1 MVLRILFESNHIE
14 RERHNS
20 MRARRFFSLS
30 LSLKQHTRSLLILKE
45 EEEEEEEE
53 TLLKTCLY
61 SFGYNWGIGRAKKA
75 RTTRRVMTSMS
86 SFPTRERNG
95 ASSSSP
101 NTNAT
106 TLTPSPV
113 VPQSEKEKEKEKH
126 FGRGLMMTEED
137 PTLKPTS
144 RAEHFILAWI
154 SIRPSVTRLVQFG
167 LDPFREEIRFVLEG
181 VLWKE
186 ISSSDYDDGK
196 KNSSSSNNT
205 TTNNTNHRRRKRRL
219 LWTKGISVRVVIVFL
234 ILYPNYIAFAACAAF
249 IRASLRARR
258 RATRRRET
266 SEKEE
271 ELAIPRMSTYS
282 VVVLETIADR
292 LETIASIASGRD
304 PLALRVAC
312 FGCAWLF
319 VLSFFVSF
327 NAWFATFVLFATK
340 PKGATKVL
348 EALFR

>member
-1 MVLRILFESNHIE
+1 
-14 RERHNS
+14 
-20 MRARRFFSLS
+20 
-30 LSLKQHTRSLLILKE
+30 
-45 EEEEEEEE
+45 
-53 TLLKTCLY
+53 
-61 SFGYNWGIGRAKKA
+61 
-75 RTTRRVMTSMS
+75 MS

-113 VPQSEKEKEKEKH
+113 VVPQSEKEKEKEKH
-126 FGRGLMMTEED
+126 FGRGLMTEEED

-186 ISSSDYDDGK
+186 ISSSSSSSDYDGK
-196 KNSSSSNNT
+196 KNSSSSSN
-205 TTNNTNHRRRKRRL
+205 TNNKNRRRKRRL

-258 RATRRRET
+258 RATRRHET
-266 SEKEE
+266 NEKEE
-271 ELAIPRMSTYS
+271 
-282 VVVLETIADR
+282 
-292 LETIASIASGRD
+292 
-304 PLALRVAC
+304 
-312 FGCAWLF
+312 
-319 VLSFFVSF
+319 
-327 NAWFATFVLFATK
+327 
-340 PKGATKVL
+340 
-348 EALFR
+348 

>member
-1 MVLRILFESNHIE
+1 
-14 RERHNS
+14 
-20 MRARRFFSLS
+20 
-30 LSLKQHTRSLLILKE
+30 
-45 EEEEEEEE
+45 
-53 TLLKTCLY
+53 
-61 SFGYNWGIGRAKKA
+61 
-75 RTTRRVMTSMS
+75 
-86 SFPTRERNG
+86 
-95 ASSSSP
+95 
-101 NTNAT
+101 
-106 TLTPSPV
+106 
-113 VPQSEKEKEKEKH
+113 
-126 FGRGLMMTEED
+126 MMED
-137 PTLKPTS
+137 STKPS

-181 VLWKE
+181 ALWKE

-196 KNSSSSNNT
+196 KNSSSNNT
-205 TTNNTNHRRRKRRL
+205 TNTNTNHRRRKRRRL

>member
-1 MVLRILFESNHIE
+1 
-14 RERHNS
+14 
-20 MRARRFFSLS
+20 
-30 LSLKQHTRSLLILKE
+30 
-45 EEEEEEEE
+45 
-53 TLLKTCLY
+53 
-61 SFGYNWGIGRAKKA
+61 
-75 RTTRRVMTSMS
+75 
-86 SFPTRERNG
+86 
-95 ASSSSP
+95 
-101 NTNAT
+101 
-106 TLTPSPV
+106 
-113 VPQSEKEKEKEKH
+113 
-126 FGRGLMMTEED
+126 MTEED
-137 PTLKPTS
+137 PTLKPS

-186 ISSSDYDDGK
+186 ILLSDDGK
-196 KNSSSSNNT
+196 KSSSSNNT
-205 TTNNTNHRRRKRRL
+205 NNKNRRRRKRRRL
-219 LWTKGISVRVVIVFL
+219 LWTKGISVRLVIVFL

>member
-1 MVLRILFESNHIE
+1 
-14 RERHNS
+14 
-20 MRARRFFSLS
+20 MRARRFFLS
-30 LSLKQHTRSLLILKE
+30 LSLKQHTRSLLLLKEE

-53 TLLKTCLY
+53 TLLKTCLVIRVD
-61 SFGYNWGIGRAKKA
+61 NWGIIGRAKKA

-86 SFPTRERNG
+86 SFPT
-95 ASSSSP
+95 
-101 NTNAT
+101 
-106 TLTPSPV
+106 
-113 VPQSEKEKEKEKH
+113 PQSEKEKEKEKH

-137 PTLKPTS
+137 PTFLKPS
-144 RAEHFILAWI
+144 RAEHFILGWI

-186 ISSSDYDDGK
+186 ISSSSSSSDYDGK
-196 KNSSSSNNT
+196 KNSSSSSN
-205 TTNNTNHRRRKRRL
+205 TNNKNRRRKRRL

>member
-1 MVLRILFESNHIE
+1 
-14 RERHNS
+14 
-20 MRARRFFSLS
+20 
-30 LSLKQHTRSLLILKE
+30 
-45 EEEEEEEE
+45 
-53 TLLKTCLY
+53 
-61 SFGYNWGIGRAKKA
+61 
-75 RTTRRVMTSMS
+75 MS
-86 SFPTRERNG
+86 SFPTRERNDG

-113 VPQSEKEKEKEKH
+113 VVPQSEKEKEKEKH
-126 FGRGLMMTEED
+126 QKKNHGMTPSSSFGGGLMTEED
-137 PTLKPTS
+137 PTLKPS

-154 SIRPSVTRLVQFG
+154 SIRPSVTSLVQFG

-186 ISSSDYDDGK
+186 MSSSSSDYDGK
-196 KNSSSSNNT
+196 KNSSSSN
-205 TTNNTNHRRRKRRL
+205 TNNENRRRRL

-319 VLSFFVSF
+319 VLSFFVNF

>member
-1 MVLRILFESNHIE
+1 
-14 RERHNS
+14 
-20 MRARRFFSLS
+20 
-30 LSLKQHTRSLLILKE
+30 
-45 EEEEEEEE
+45 
-53 TLLKTCLY
+53 
-61 SFGYNWGIGRAKKA
+61 
-75 RTTRRVMTSMS
+75 MS

-137 PTLKPTS
+137 PTFLKPS

-186 ISSSDYDDGK
+186 ISSSSSSSDYDGK
-196 KNSSSSNNT
+196 KNSSSSSN
-205 TTNNTNHRRRKRRL
+205 TNNKNRRRKRRL

>member
-1 MVLRILFESNHIE
+1 MVLRILFESITS
-14 RERHNS
+14 RERDIFDA
-20 MRARRFFSLS
+20 RASFLFSLS
-30 LSLKQHTRSLLILKE
+30 LSSNKQEPFTTKRGRRRRRRRDIKDVSLH
-45 EEEEEEEE
+45 
-53 TLLKTCLY
+53 
-61 SFGYNWGIGRAKKA
+61 SGIIGVLVEQKKHGR
-75 RTTRRVMTSMS
+75 RIEMTSMS

-101 NTNAT
+101 NNAT

-126 FGRGLMMTEED
+126 FGRGLMTEED
-137 PTLKPTS
+137 PTLKPS

-186 ISSSDYDDGK
+186 ISSSSSSDYDGK
-196 KNSSSSNNT
+196 KNSSSSN
-205 TTNNTNHRRRKRRL
+205 TNNKNRRRKRRL

>member
-1 MVLRILFESNHIE
+1 
-14 RERHNS
+14 

-30 LSLKQHTRSLLILKE
+30 LSLKQHTRSLLLLKE
-45 EEEEEEEE
+45 EEEEEEE
-53 TLLKTCLY
+53 TLKTSLH
-61 SFGYNWGIGRAKKA
+61 SGIIGVLVEQKKHGRHIE
-75 RTTRRVMTSMS
+75 MTSMS

-95 ASSSSP
+95 ASSSSSP
-101 NTNAT
+101 NNNAT

-126 FGRGLMMTEED
+126 QKKNHGMTPSSSFGGGLMTEED
-137 PTLKPTS
+137 PTLKPS

-186 ISSSDYDDGK
+186 MSSSSSDYDGK
-196 KNSSSSNNT
+196 KNSSSSN
-205 TTNNTNHRRRKRRL
+205 TNNKNRRRRL

>member
-1 MVLRILFESNHIE
+1 
-14 RERHNS
+14 

-30 LSLKQHTRSLLILKE
+30 LSLKQHTRSLLLLKEE

-53 TLLKTCLY
+53 TLLKTCL
-61 SFGYNWGIGRAKKA
+61 FIRVYNWGIIGRAKKA
-75 RTTRRVMTSMS
+75 RTTRRVMTSMT
-86 SFPTRERNG
+86 SFPTRERNDG

-137 PTLKPTS
+137 PTFLKPS
-144 RAEHFILAWI
+144 RAEHFILGWI

-186 ISSSDYDDGK
+186 ISSSSSSDYDGK
-196 KNSSSSNNT
+196 KNSSSSSN
-205 TTNNTNHRRRKRRL
+205 TNNKNRRRKRRL

>member
-1 MVLRILFESNHIE
+1 
-14 RERHNS
+14 
-20 MRARRFFSLS
+20 
-30 LSLKQHTRSLLILKE
+30 
-45 EEEEEEEE
+45 
-53 TLLKTCLY
+53 
-61 SFGYNWGIGRAKKA
+61 
-75 RTTRRVMTSMS
+75 MTSMT
-86 SFPTRERNG
+86 SFP
-95 ASSSSP
+95 
-101 NTNAT
+101 T

-137 PTLKPTS
+137 PTFLKPS

-186 ISSSDYDDGK
+186 ISSSSSDYDGK
-196 KNSSSSNNT
+196 KNSSSSN
-205 TTNNTNHRRRKRRL
+205 TNNKNRRRKRRL

-266 SEKEE
+266 NEKEE

>member
-1 MVLRILFESNHIE
+1 
-14 RERHNS
+14 

-30 LSLKQHTRSLLILKE
+30 LSLKQHTRSLLLLKEE

-53 TLLKTCLY
+53 TLLKTCL
-61 SFGYNWGIGRAKKA
+61 FIRVYNWGIIGRAKKA
-75 RTTRRVMTSMS
+75 LLTTRRVMTSMS
-86 SFPTRERNG
+86 SFPT
-95 ASSSSP
+95 
-101 NTNAT
+101 
-106 TLTPSPV
+106 TLTPSPVV

-137 PTLKPTS
+137 PTFLKPS
-144 RAEHFILAWI
+144 RAEHFILGWI

-186 ISSSDYDDGK
+186 ISSSSSSSDYDGK
-196 KNSSSSNNT
+196 KNSSSSSN
-205 TTNNTNHRRRKRRL
+205 TNNKNRRRKRRL

>member
-1 MVLRILFESNHIE
+1 
-14 RERHNS
+14 
-20 MRARRFFSLS
+20 
-30 LSLKQHTRSLLILKE
+30 
-45 EEEEEEEE
+45 
-53 TLLKTCLY
+53 
-61 SFGYNWGIGRAKKA
+61 
-75 RTTRRVMTSMS
+75 
-86 SFPTRERNG
+86 
-95 ASSSSP
+95 
-101 NTNAT
+101 
-106 TLTPSPV
+106 
-113 VPQSEKEKEKEKH
+113 
-126 FGRGLMMTEED
+126 MTEED
-137 PTLKPTS
+137 PTLKPS

-186 ISSSDYDDGK
+186 ISSSSSSSDYDGK
-196 KNSSSSNNT
+196 KNSSSSSN
-205 TTNNTNHRRRKRRL
+205 TNNKNRRRKRRL

>member
-1 MVLRILFESNHIE
+1 
-14 RERHNS
+14 

-30 LSLKQHTRSLLILKE
+30 LSLKQHTRSLLLLKE

-53 TLLKTCLY
+53 TLLKTCL
-61 SFGYNWGIGRAKKA
+61 FIRVYNWGIIGRAKKA

-86 SFPTRERNG
+86 SFPT
-95 ASSSSP
+95 
-101 NTNAT
+101 
-106 TLTPSPV
+106 
-113 VPQSEKEKEKEKH
+113 PQSEKEKEKEKH
-126 FGRGLMMTEED
+126 FGRGLMTEED

-186 ISSSDYDDGK
+186 ISSSSSSDYDGK
-196 KNSSSSNNT
+196 KNSSSSN
-205 TTNNTNHRRRKRRL
+205 TNNKNRRRKRRL

-266 SEKEE
+266 NEKEE

-327 NAWFATFVLFATK
+327 NVWFATFVLFATK

>member
-1 MVLRILFESNHIE
+1 
-14 RERHNS
+14 

-30 LSLKQHTRSLLILKE
+30 LSLKQHTRSLLLLKEE

-53 TLLKTCLY
+53 TLLKTCL
-61 SFGYNWGIGRAKKA
+61 FIRVYNWGIIGRAKKA

-86 SFPTRERNG
+86 SFPT
-95 ASSSSP
+95 
-101 NTNAT
+101 
-106 TLTPSPV
+106 
-113 VPQSEKEKEKEKH
+113 PQSEKEKEKEKH

-137 PTLKPTS
+137 PTFLKPS
-144 RAEHFILAWI
+144 RAEHFILGWI

-186 ISSSDYDDGK
+186 ISSSSSSSDYDGK
-196 KNSSSSNNT
+196 KNSSSSSN
-205 TTNNTNHRRRKRRL
+205 TNNKNRRRKRRL

-266 SEKEE
+266 NEKEE

-319 VLSFFVSF
+319 VLSFFMSF

-340 PKGATKVL
+340 PKGLTRVL
-348 EALFR
+348 EAFFR

>member
-1 MVLRILFESNHIE
+1 
-14 RERHNS
+14 
-20 MRARRFFSLS
+20 
-30 LSLKQHTRSLLILKE
+30 
-45 EEEEEEEE
+45 
-53 TLLKTCLY
+53 
-61 SFGYNWGIGRAKKA
+61 
-75 RTTRRVMTSMS
+75 
-86 SFPTRERNG
+86 
-95 ASSSSP
+95 
-101 NTNAT
+101 
-106 TLTPSPV
+106 
-113 VPQSEKEKEKEKH
+113 
-126 FGRGLMMTEED
+126 MTEED
-137 PTLKPTS
+137 PTLKPS

-186 ISSSDYDDGK
+186 ISSSDDGK
-196 KNSSSSNNT
+196 KSSSSN
-205 TTNNTNHRRRKRRL
+205 TNNKNRRRRKRRRL

>member
-1 MVLRILFESNHIE
+1 
-14 RERHNS
+14 
-20 MRARRFFSLS
+20 
-30 LSLKQHTRSLLILKE
+30 
-45 EEEEEEEE
+45 
-53 TLLKTCLY
+53 
-61 SFGYNWGIGRAKKA
+61 
-75 RTTRRVMTSMS
+75 MS

-113 VPQSEKEKEKEKH
+113 VVPQSEKEKEKEKH
-126 FGRGLMMTEED
+126 FGRGLMTEED
-137 PTLKPTS
+137 PTLKPS

-186 ISSSDYDDGK
+186 ISSSSSSDYDGK
-196 KNSSSSNNT
+196 KNSSSSN
-205 TTNNTNHRRRKRRL
+205 TNNKNRRRKRRL

>member
-1 MVLRILFESNHIE
+1 
-14 RERHNS
+14 
-20 MRARRFFSLS
+20 
-30 LSLKQHTRSLLILKE
+30 
-45 EEEEEEEE
+45 
-53 TLLKTCLY
+53 
-61 SFGYNWGIGRAKKA
+61 
-75 RTTRRVMTSMS
+75 MS

-113 VPQSEKEKEKEKH
+113 VVPQSEKEKEKEKH
-126 FGRGLMMTEED
+126 FGRGLMTEEED
-137 PTLKPTS
+137 PTLKPS

-186 ISSSDYDDGK
+186 ISSSSSSSDYDGK
-196 KNSSSSNNT
+196 KNSSSSN
-205 TTNNTNHRRRKRRL
+205 TNNKNRRRKRRL

>member
-1 MVLRILFESNHIE
+1 MSGSSGRPKAS
-14 RERHNS
+14 S
-20 MRARRFFSLS
+20 SSLS
-30 LSLKQHTRSLLILKE
+30 S
-45 EEEEEEEE
+45 
-53 TLLKTCLY
+53 
-61 SFGYNWGIGRAKKA
+61 KA
-75 RTTRRVMTSMS
+75 SKMS
-86 SFPTRERNG
+86 SFPTRSGETRGG

-101 NTNAT
+101 T
-106 TLTPSPV
+106 TTTPSAQTGTPNTKM
-113 VPQSEKEKEKEKH
+113 PPREKENASEEH
-126 FGRGLMMTEED
+126 HHRVTSSSFGVVD
-137 PTLKPTS
+137 PTTPS

-167 LDPFREEIRFVLEG
+167 LEPFREEIRFVLEG
-181 VLWKE
+181 LLWKE
-186 ISSSDYDDGK
+186 ISSSSSSSSVSSTTDDGK
-196 KNSSSSNNT
+196 KRSSNKNK
-205 TTNNTNHRRRKRRL
+205 NNNNNNKRRL
-219 LWTKGISVRVVIVFL
+219 LWTKGIFVRLVIVFL

-319 VLSFFVSF
+319 VLSFYVSF

-340 PKGATKVL
+340 PKGLTRVL
-348 EALFR
+348 EAFFR

>member
-1 MVLRILFESNHIE
+1 VPPQATN
-14 RERHNS
+14 
-20 MRARRFFSLS
+20 
-30 LSLKQHTRSLLILKE
+30 KSLLIIK
-45 EEEEEEEE
+45 EEEEEE
-53 TLLKTCLY
+53 TLKTSLH
-61 SFGYNWGIGRAKKA
+61 SGIGVLVEQKKHG
-75 RTTRRVMTSMS
+75 RHIEMTSMS

-126 FGRGLMMTEED
+126 QKKNHGMTPSSSFGGGLMTEED
-137 PTLKPTS
+137 PTLKPS

-167 LDPFREEIRFVLEG
+167 LEPFREEIRFVLEG
-181 VLWKE
+181 LLWKE
-186 ISSSDYDDGK
+186 ISSSDDGK
-196 KNSSSSNNT
+196 KSSSSN
-205 TTNNTNHRRRKRRL
+205 TNNKNRRRRL

>member
-1 MVLRILFESNHIE
+1 
-14 RERHNS
+14 
-20 MRARRFFSLS
+20 
-30 LSLKQHTRSLLILKE
+30 
-45 EEEEEEEE
+45 
-53 TLLKTCLY
+53 
-61 SFGYNWGIGRAKKA
+61 
-75 RTTRRVMTSMS
+75 
-86 SFPTRERNG
+86 
-95 ASSSSP
+95 
-101 NTNAT
+101 
-106 TLTPSPV
+106 
-113 VPQSEKEKEKEKH
+113 
-126 FGRGLMMTEED
+126 
-137 PTLKPTS
+137 
-144 RAEHFILAWI
+144 
-154 SIRPSVTRLVQFG
+154 LVQFG

-186 ISSSDYDDGK
+186 ISSSDDGK
-196 KNSSSSNNT
+196 KSSSSN
-205 TTNNTNHRRRKRRL
+205 TNNKNRRRRKRRRL
-219 LWTKGISVRVVIVFL
+219 LWTKGISVRLVIVFL

>member
-1 MVLRILFESNHIE
+1 M
-14 RERHNS
+14 
-20 MRARRFFSLS
+20 
-30 LSLKQHTRSLLILKE
+30 TR
-45 EEEEEEEE
+45 
-53 TLLKTCLY
+53 
-61 SFGYNWGIGRAKKA
+61 
-75 RTTRRVMTSMS
+75 MS
-86 SFPTRERNG
+86 SFPTRDKRNG
-95 ASSSSP
+95 ASASSSSSSP
-101 NTNAT
+101 NNAT
-106 TLTPSPV
+106 TP
-113 VPQSEKEKEKEKH
+113 SEKH
-126 FGRGLMMTEED
+126 QNNHGTTVSSSFGGLMMED
-137 PTLKPTS
+137 STKPS

-186 ISSSDYDDGK
+186 ISSSSSSDYDGK
-196 KNSSSSNNT
+196 KNSSSSSN
-205 TTNNTNHRRRKRRL
+205 TNNKNRRRKRRL

>member
-1 MVLRILFESNHIE
+1 
-14 RERHNS
+14 
-20 MRARRFFSLS
+20 
-30 LSLKQHTRSLLILKE
+30 
-45 EEEEEEEE
+45 
-53 TLLKTCLY
+53 
-61 SFGYNWGIGRAKKA
+61 
-75 RTTRRVMTSMS
+75 MS

-101 NTNAT
+101 NAT
-106 TLTPSPV
+106 TPSPV
-113 VPQSEKEKEKEKH
+113 PQNEKENAAKSKKH
-126 FGRGLMMTEED
+126 QNNHGMTSPSFGGLMMED
-137 PTLKPTS
+137 PTKPS

-167 LDPFREEIRFVLEG
+167 LDPFREEIQFVLEG

-186 ISSSDYDDGK
+186 ISSSVDK
-196 KNSSSSNNT
+196 KSSSSSN
-205 TTNNTNHRRRKRRL
+205 TNNKNRRRRL
-219 LWTKGISVRVVIVFL
+219 LWTKGISVRLVIVFL

-319 VLSFFVSF
+319 VLSFFMSF

-340 PKGATKVL
+340 PKGVTKVL
-348 EALFR
+348 EVLFR

>member
-1 MVLRILFESNHIE
+1 
-14 RERHNS
+14 
-20 MRARRFFSLS
+20 
-30 LSLKQHTRSLLILKE
+30 
-45 EEEEEEEE
+45 
-53 TLLKTCLY
+53 
-61 SFGYNWGIGRAKKA
+61 
-75 RTTRRVMTSMS
+75 
-86 SFPTRERNG
+86 
-95 ASSSSP
+95 
-101 NTNAT
+101 
-106 TLTPSPV
+106 
-113 VPQSEKEKEKEKH
+113 
-126 FGRGLMMTEED
+126 MTEED
-137 PTLKPTS
+137 PTFLKPS
-144 RAEHFILAWI
+144 RAEHFILGWI

-186 ISSSDYDDGK
+186 ISSSSSSSDYDGK
-196 KNSSSSNNT
+196 KNSSSSSN
-205 TTNNTNHRRRKRRL
+205 TNNKNRRRKRRL

>member
-1 MVLRILFESNHIE
+1 MVIIRC
-14 RERHNS
+14 
-20 MRARRFFSLS
+20 ARVVSFLS

-75 RTTRRVMTSMS
+75 RTTRRVMTWMS
-86 SFPTRERNG
+86 SFPTRERNNG

-126 FGRGLMMTEED
+126 FGRGLMTEEED
-137 PTLKPTS
+137 PTLKPS

-186 ISSSDYDDGK
+186 ISSSSSSSDYDGK
-196 KNSSSSNNT
+196 KNSSSSN
-205 TTNNTNHRRRKRRL
+205 TNNKNRRRKRRL

>member
-1 MVLRILFESNHIE
+1 
-14 RERHNS
+14 

-30 LSLKQHTRSLLILKE
+30 LSQATHKKPFTTKRGRRRRRRRDIIKDVSLFIRV
-45 EEEEEEEE
+45 
-53 TLLKTCLY
+53 
-61 SFGYNWGIGRAKKA
+61 YNWGIIGRAKKA

-126 FGRGLMMTEED
+126 FGRGLMTEED
-137 PTLKPTS
+137 PTLKPS

-186 ISSSDYDDGK
+186 ISSSSSSDYDGK
-196 KNSSSSNNT
+196 KNSSSSSN
-205 TTNNTNHRRRKRRL
+205 TNNKNRRRKRRL

>member
-1 MVLRILFESNHIE
+1 
-14 RERHNS
+14 
-20 MRARRFFSLS
+20 
-30 LSLKQHTRSLLILKE
+30 
-45 EEEEEEEE
+45 
-53 TLLKTCLY
+53 
-61 SFGYNWGIGRAKKA
+61 
-75 RTTRRVMTSMS
+75 MS
-86 SFPTRERNG
+86 SFPTRERNDG

-126 FGRGLMMTEED
+126 FGRGLMTEED

-186 ISSSDYDDGK
+186 ISSSSSSDYDGK
-196 KNSSSSNNT
+196 KNSSSSN
-205 TTNNTNHRRRKRRL
+205 TNNKNRRRKRRL

-266 SEKEE
+266 NEKEE

>member
-1 MVLRILFESNHIE
+1 
-14 RERHNS
+14 
-20 MRARRFFSLS
+20 
-30 LSLKQHTRSLLILKE
+30 
-45 EEEEEEEE
+45 
-53 TLLKTCLY
+53 
-61 SFGYNWGIGRAKKA
+61 
-75 RTTRRVMTSMS
+75 MTSMS

-126 FGRGLMMTEED
+126 FGRGLMTEED
-137 PTLKPTS
+137 PTLKPS

-186 ISSSDYDDGK
+186 ISSSSSSDYDGK
-196 KNSSSSNNT
+196 KNSSSSN
-205 TTNNTNHRRRKRRL
+205 TNNKNRRRKRRL

-266 SEKEE
+266 NEKEE